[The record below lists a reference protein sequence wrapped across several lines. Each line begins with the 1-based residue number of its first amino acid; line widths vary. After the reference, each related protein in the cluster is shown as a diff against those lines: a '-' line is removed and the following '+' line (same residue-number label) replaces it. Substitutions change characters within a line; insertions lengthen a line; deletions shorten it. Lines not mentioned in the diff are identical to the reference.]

1 MMPEQKAKLVA
12 LIQELRAN
20 QREKDKTIA
29 KMLRLVL
36 QVMEPKGQSFW
47 DYKRHAK
54 HAKDKAALPGAL
66 RDLITML
73 ERDDA

>member
-1 MMPEQKAKLVA
+1 MTEEQKIKLAA
-12 LIQELRAN
+12 LIQEERTN
-20 QREKDKTIA
+20 QKEKDKTIA

-66 RDLITML
+66 RSLIAML
-73 ERDDA
+73 EKDT

>member
-1 MMPEQKAKLVA
+1 MTEEQKVKLTTV
-12 LIQELRAN
+12 IQEMRTN
-20 QREKDKTIA
+20 QKEKDKTIA

>member
-1 MMPEQKAKLVA
+1 MTEEQKAKLATV
-12 LIQELRAN
+12 IQEMRTN
-20 QREKDKTIA
+20 QKEKDKTIA
-29 KMLRLVL
+29 KMLRLVV